1 MSRARVLEQIRRAL
15 GREPGQAIAPPP
27 EPRIRIT
34 QTAPEDRLR
43 AMRTAIERLAGKF
56 YEAASPQDA
65 CRYVAERLGG
75 AEAVASNAPFLAEC
89 GITALPNVRAG
100 WTDPAA
106 LREACARAPFGI
118 TCADF
123 ALADT
128 ATVVLLTSRE
138 EFRLP
143 SLLPPCHLAVIPRDR
158 ILSGLDELLAREPL
172 PVHSRSAMVLITGPS
187 RTGDIEQILV
197 RGVHGPG
204 EIHLIV
210 V

>member
-1 MSRARVLEQIRRAL
+1 MSRERVLANVRRAL
-15 GREPGQAIAPPP
+15 GREPGQAIGPVP
-27 EPRIRIT
+27 EPRIQISP
-34 QTAPEDRLR
+34 AAMEERLR
-43 AMRTAIERLAGKF
+43 AMQIAIERLAGKF
-56 YEAASPQDA
+56 YDAASPADA
-65 CRYVAERLGG
+65 CRYVAERLNG
-75 AEAVASNAPFLAEC
+75 AEAVASNAPFLAQC
-89 GITALPNVRAG
+89 GITALPSVRTG

-158 ILSGLDELLAREPL
+158 ILSGLDELLARESL
-172 PVHSRSAMVLITGPS
+172 PVDSRSAMVLITGPS